1 MREIIFC
8 HVSFVLSLSFY
19 GIKYIDLA
27 STDFDAVLTI
37 LSCPL
42 RSM

>member
-1 MREIIFC
+1 MIFC
-8 HVSFVLSLSFY
+8 HVSFVLSLLFY
-19 GIKYIDLA
+19 GIKYIALA
-27 STDFDAVLTI
+27 SSDLDEVLTI